1 MSQPRA
7 KVIRLPVALRDLRVR
22 RVLDRGAAFEAAMED
37 RVREGY
43 ERGRAEGERA
53 LGEQLVLQRQE
64 TRQVMEGV
72 LESLREA
79 VPQLLREVEPA
90 LVGLALE
97 VAGRLVAELPIT
109 AGMVESAIRE
119 ALAQVEASA
128 EVSILLH
135 PEDLELL
142 RRLNSPLLESASEPY
157 HPRFVGAAEVTRGGC
172 LVQTRFGTV
181 DARRE
186 TKMELLKRELL
197 S

>member
-1 MSQPRA
+1 MNQPPA
-7 KVIRLPVALRDLRVR
+7 NVVRLSVPLRDLRVR
-22 RVLDRGAAFEAAMED
+22 RVLDPKAAGQAAMED
-37 RVREGY
+37 RVRDGY

-53 LGEQLVLQRQE
+53 LGEQLVRQRQE
-64 TRQVMEGV
+64 TRQLLEGV

-79 VPQLLREVEPA
+79 VPQLVREVEPG
-90 LVGLALE
+90 LVEMALE
-97 VAGRLVAELPIT
+97 VARKLVAELPIT
-109 AGMVESAIRE
+109 VEMVESAVRE

-142 RRLNSPLLESASEPY
+142 RSLNSPLLESASEPY
-157 HPRFVGAAEVTRGGC
+157 HPRFVAALEVTRGGC

-186 TKMELLKRELL
+186 TKLELVKRELL